1 MFRSNRKS
9 HRRIYAGGL
18 AILLALS
25 AGCATAPEEEE
36 EGNVARDTCPPG
48 QALVCTRRMGREEQ
62 CSCQLEEG
70 FDEMMRPMRR

>member
-1 MFRSNRKS
+1 MLRSNRKS

-25 AGCATAPEEEE
+25 GGCATTPEEEE
-36 EGNVARDTCPPG
+36 EGKVVQDACPPG
-48 QALVCTRRMGREEQ
+48 RALVCTRRMGHEEQ